1 VFKAI
6 FRIITLTVFS
16 IILIVGLAVWKGGE
30 PFKWA
35 GKRIEYLGRAMI
47 EFGDIVD
54 ELMGKKERVEK
65 AYKEMKEIIK
75 TGEEKPGRDGKG
87 RTTDKGRGTQ

>member
-1 VFKAI
+1 MFRAI

-16 IILIVGLAVWKGGE
+16 IILIIALAVWKGGE

-35 GKRIEYLGRAMI
+35 GKRIEYIGRTMV

-65 AYKEMKEIIK
+65 TYKELKEIIK
-75 TGEEKPGRDGKG
+75 AKEKRPGKDEEGGA
-87 RTTDKGRGTQ
+87 TDKDRRSQ